1 MSQRILV
8 VDDEADTL
16 KMIEFML
23 RRHGFEVILAQSGP
37 EALELLAHD
46 IPDLIILDV
55 MMPGMDGNQVCQR
68 IRADSRTSFVP
79 LVMLTARAG
88 TPHQVQGLLSGADEY
103 LVKPV
108 TQDELVKCV
117 QTILARSTVSREKKS
132 AQVISILG
140 AKGGVGATTLAV
152 NLALTLA
159 AQVNTVLVD
168 FEPRGKAA
176 LGLGVSPTRGL
187 SDLRAYTADHLDL
200 ASVEAALTL
209 HPSGLRLLASA
220 DVPVD
225 AVQAGV
231 ILNHLRTMCEVC
243 VLDLGAGAD
252 ELALALTS
260 RSNILILALDSD
272 RVTLAQARR
281 VIGEVKEAASPWPAL
296 KLVHI
301 NRAGMPDDV
310 AQAAIQAAMGNE
322 PVTVMGPALNALQ
335 QASKLGQPFVISQPD
350 HPVAVQLRALA
361 ESLIRTEG

>member
-16 KMIEFML
+16 EMIEFML

-37 EALELLAHD
+37 EALELLSHD

-55 MMPGMDGNQVCQR
+55 MMPGMDGNKVCQQ

-79 LVMLTARAG
+79 LVMLTARSG

-117 QTILARSTVSREKKS
+117 QTILARSMVSREKKS

-140 AKGGVGATTLAV
+140 AKSEVGATTLAV
-152 NLALTLA
+152 NLALILA

-168 FEPRGKAA
+168 MEPGGVAA
-176 LGLGVSPTRGL
+176 LRLGLSPTRGL
-187 SDLRAYTADHLDL
+187 GDLRAYTADHLNL
-200 ASVEAALTL
+200 ASIEAALTP

-220 DVPVD
+220 DAPMD
-225 AVQAGV
+225 AIRAGV
-231 ILNHLRTMCEVC
+231 ILNHLRTMCNVC
-243 VLDLGAGAD
+243 LLDLGAGAD

-260 RSNILILALDSD
+260 RSNVLILALDSD
-272 RVTLAQARR
+272 RETLAQASR
-281 VIGEVKEAASPWPAL
+281 VIGEVKEAASPWPVL

-301 NRAGMPDDV
+301 NRAGTPDDV
-310 AQAAIQAAMGNE
+310 AQAAIQAALGNE
-322 PVTVMGPALNALQ
+322 PVTVMGPAFDALQ
-335 QASKLGQPFVISQPD
+335 QASESGQPLVTSRPD
-350 HPVAVQLRALA
+350 DPIAVQLRALA
-361 ESLIRTEG
+361 ESLIIIE